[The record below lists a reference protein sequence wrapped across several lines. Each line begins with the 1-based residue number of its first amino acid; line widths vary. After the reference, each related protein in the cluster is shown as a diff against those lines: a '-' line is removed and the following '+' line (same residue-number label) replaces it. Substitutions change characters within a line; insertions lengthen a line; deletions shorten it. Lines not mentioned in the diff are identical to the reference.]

1 MISVLLS
8 PAEREGDLV
17 THLDQI
23 GARVIAWPELEI
35 GPPDNY
41 SALDEAIENLFGY
54 DWLIL
59 KNENAAGFFLRRL
72 EKLNHKRDEL
82 DELRVCAIGEAT
94 VEVLRDSQVHLDVE
108 IERSSSSAV
117 FTAIESYV
125 GGYDFLAG
133 LNFLLPS
140 ANVTRATFEQ
150 QLEAASARV
159 DSVTAYR
166 TVRDPQALAQLNAL
180 LVGGGIDW
188 VSFAPAEEVSE
199 FAQLFDTD
207 ELSRALRG
215 ISVLCRDE
223 PARKAAADLGL
234 AQAIAPAEP
243 TTAARVSLI
252 VAAIAS

>member
-8 PAEREGDLV
+8 PAERGGDFAA
-17 THLDQI
+17 HLDRI
-23 GARVIAWPELEI
+23 GARVIAWAELEI
-35 GPPDNY
+35 GPLDNY

-59 KNENAAGFFLRRL
+59 KNEHAAGFFLRRL
-72 EKLNHKRDEL
+72 ERLNHKTDEL
-82 DELRVCAIGEAT
+82 DELRVCAIGETTA
-94 VEVLRDSQVHLDVE
+94 ELLRDSLVHLDVE
-108 IERSSSSAV
+108 IGRSSSSMV

-125 GGYDFLAG
+125 GGYDSLAG

-140 ANVTRATFEQ
+140 ANVTQEAFEL
-150 QLEAASARV
+150 QLEAAGARV
-159 DSVTAYR
+159 DGVTAYR

-188 VSFAPAEEVSE
+188 VSFARPQEISE
-199 FAQLFDTD
+199 FAQLLDTD
-207 ELSRALRG
+207 ELSRVLPG

-223 PARKAAADLGL
+223 PARKAAADFGL

-252 VAAIAS
+252 VASIAS